1 MPRPAHVATAAVA
14 VLLLAACAG
23 SPSADVST
31 TNAATAPPQGRSP
44 VSLAPGEQPPFA
56 FAGDCNAMVTE
67 AEMDGLVGADVI
79 RIPDESGGGV
89 SPVDVLGGL
98 MCGWG
103 GGDYAFTVVLTVIPA
118 GGLEDRI
125 AEFSYPGGLQCWG
138 QDDTGTGGACYFGR
152 IVAGYWLAGLF
163 QVESG
168 TGLLPTDSID
178 ALAALVEQRAS
189 DYPATPVGLPA
200 GTWQPMDCTGLANGV
215 AEEMPSGASGAVSA
229 TTPNGFLGPGPVGAE
244 AIVGGVRCVWSGPPG
259 FTTEL
264 MPGAGWAVER
274 LSEAAPIEVD
284 GATAAV
290 LQQRSDGSDRI
301 TATDGVNLAW
311 ITVPESSSPAEA
323 AAFLAG
329 VMRAAG

>member
-1 MPRPAHVATAAVA
+1 
-14 VLLLAACAG
+14 
-23 SPSADVST
+23 
-31 TNAATAPPQGRSP
+31 
-44 VSLAPGEQPPFA
+44 
-56 FAGDCNAMVTE
+56 MVTE
-67 AEMDGLVGADVI
+67 AEIDGLVGADVI
-79 RIPDESGGGV
+79 RLPDETDGSV
-89 SPVDVLGGL
+89 SPIDVLGGL

-125 AEFSYPGGLQCWG
+125 AEFSYPGGLECWG
-138 QDDTGTGGACYFGR
+138 QDATGTGGACYFGR

-163 QVESG
+163 SVESG
-168 TGLLPTDSID
+168 SGLLPTDSID

-189 DYPATPVGLPA
+189 DYPAMPLDLPA
-200 GTWQPMDCTGLANGV
+200 GTWEPMNCTSLVDGV
-215 AEEMPSGASGAVSA
+215 AEEMPTGASGGAVSA

-244 AIVGGVRCVWSGPPG
+244 AIVGGVRCNWSRAPG

-264 MPGAGWAVER
+264 MPGAGWAVAR
-274 LSEAAPIEVD
+274 LADGAPIEVD

-290 LQQRSDGSDRI
+290 LRQQSDGSDRI

-311 ITVPESSSPAEA
+311 ITVPESSSPDEA
-323 AAFLAG
+323 AAFLAV